1 MSYDPQNAKGRLYIS
16 IIPDIITLLLYSA
29 TAVTALYLIHS
40 SYLLVSKSKTS
51 FSLSFDNPEPTY
63 PRFVGTWKMD
73 YKTVKGN
80 KTTFFIDPEKRF
92 EGGFY
97 SRYLGDDWKGHW
109 KLRDNEKGKKVLT
122 IYEYRVP
129 KNELDAPDLF
139 WTYSVILDDDE
150 LGGEIIGTGGE
161 RIQLHRK

>member
-1 MSYDPQNAKGRLYIS
+1 
-16 IIPDIITLLLYSA
+16 
-29 TAVTALYLIHS
+29 
-40 SYLLVSKSKTS
+40 
-51 FSLSFDNPEPTY
+51 
-63 PRFVGTWKMD
+63 MD

-80 KTTFFIDPEKRF
+80 RATFFVDPEKRF

-97 SRYLGDDWKGHW
+97 SKYLGDDWKGYW
-109 KLRDNEKGKKVLT
+109 KLRNNEKGKKVLT

-139 WTYSVILDDDE
+139 WTYSVILDEDE